1 MPVPLARVQPMRMDS
16 GKLTAPRSCLKVEE
30 QSGQGGR
37 GLQESGGTGHPT
49 QGALERR
56 AKGFCVWSQL
66 RFWFTSWLHHWL
78 CDLGHFP

>member
-1 MPVPLARVQPMRMDS
+1 MHSSHSRGGEAGGPRTVPVPLARVQPVRMDS

-56 AKGFCVWSQL
+56 AFHLQGAAGVA
-66 RFWFTSWLHHWL
+66 
-78 CDLGHFP
+78 G